1 MIRPIQH
8 APRPWSCAPTAA
20 AGLLAAVRLGALSP
34 PGDPVVFVVDQ
45 ADGRWIEVELTARA
59 GRALP
64 PGPTRALRRPRWVR
78 LDEGDRAYAIL
89 DESTPE
95 GRLRRA
101 QRLPPTP

>member
-1 MIRPIQH
+1 MIRPFFNH
-8 APRPWSCAPTAA
+8 VRPGRCAVWAA
-20 AGLLAAVRLGALSP
+20 AGLLATFGPWTRPP

-59 GRALP
+59 GRTLP

-78 LDEGDRAYAIL
+78 LNEGDRAYAIL
-89 DESTPE
+89 DESKSE